1 MNIQYRINLEILV
14 NIRGKNNKTILT
26 TTKEEEKENI
36 PIILVLVSYYPELY
50 SSSRIVVLS
59 KL

>member
-26 TTKEEEKENI
+26 TTKQEEKENI

>member
-14 NIRGKNNKTILT
+14 NIREKNNKTILT

>member
-1 MNIQYRINLEILV
+1 MDIQYRINLEILV

-26 TTKEEEKENI
+26 TTKQEEKENI

>member
-14 NIRGKNNKTILT
+14 NIGGKNNKTIPP

-50 SSSRIVVLS
+50 SSSRIVVFS

>member
-14 NIRGKNNKTILT
+14 NIRQKNNKTILT

-36 PIILVLVSYYPELY
+36 PIILVLVSY
-50 SSSRIVVLS
+50 
-59 KL
+59 